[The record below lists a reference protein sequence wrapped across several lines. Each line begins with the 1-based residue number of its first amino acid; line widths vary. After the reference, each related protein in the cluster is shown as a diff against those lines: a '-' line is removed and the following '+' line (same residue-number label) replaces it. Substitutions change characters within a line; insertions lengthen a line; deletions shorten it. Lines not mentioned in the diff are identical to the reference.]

1 MKLGSGIRRLLRQ
14 PAGARAIEREVDD
27 ELTFHV
33 ETRIDVLMSRG
44 VTRQA
49 AEAQVRR
56 EFGDLRAAHDE
67 IAAIDRGRIQRER
80 RADWWEALLQD
91 TRFAARSLLARP
103 SFLVIASVTLGL
115 GIGANAAIFSVVDA
129 ALLKPLPYAQPDR
142 LVSVWPDGAM
152 MPGVYVEV
160 RNANRTLD
168 PIAGYSGGAAVSMTG
183 ASEPARLVMS
193 EVTSRFFDVLGARA
207 ELGRTLLEG
216 EDQPGRDR
224 LAILGHA
231 LWRQRFGGDRGVV
244 GRSIVVDGIPRT
256 IVGVM
261 PATFRFPSPA
271 VDLWVPVSLDA
282 SPANIGR
289 YWGTSH
295 LNIIGRL
302 RPGVSV
308 ARAQQEIATLVD
320 RSRSSFPWRMPDA
333 WGTGVTVVPLER
345 KVVGDIGPMLLLLFG
360 SVAVVLLIA
369 CVNVANLLLG
379 RAAGRE
385 REIAIRASLGAGRGR
400 IVRQL
405 LTESLMLGLAG
416 GALGLVVA
424 AVGVRALLLLIP
436 EGMPR
441 VTEVAID
448 TRVLVFTM
456 VTALATGLGFG
467 LAPALRASRPTLQAI
482 LGATRNA
489 GGTVARRRLS
499 ELLVVGQIAL
509 GVVLVAGAGLL
520 IKSFWRLHQV
530 ELGFRPEQVIAAD
543 IPIPAFPS
551 DSMIRGRAFFERV
564 LEQARTMP
572 GVRSAAVAS
581 VLPFGGVGSMQS
593 SFAADIEA
601 HPVPPGG
608 SVPMLVQTVVSDD
621 YFTTMGI
628 PLLRG
633 RGFTLADRDS
643 TPAVAVVDELTARQ
657 LWPNADPLGQR
668 FKPVWV
674 KRWVTVVGVVGT
686 VKRDSLSSAG
696 EVSIYLSTR
705 NTAGFWFPT
714 QMTLV
719 LRTDAGVTTLA
730 PRLRDA
736 VASVDPTV
744 PVKAVRPLVDLVSA
758 SAARAR
764 FTMLLLA
771 TFAAVALVLGAVGVY
786 GVVAYAVARRTREI
800 GVRMAL
806 GARASDVLAMV
817 LREGGTLTAVGVAL
831 GIAGALA
838 ASRVL
843 AGFLFGVTPTDL
855 AVFVSV
861 PAVLGAVALGACVIP
876 ARRAARVDPVTA
888 IRSD

>member
-33 ETRIDVLMSRG
+33 ETRIDVLVAQGM
-44 VTRQA
+44 TRQA
-49 AEAQVRR
+49 AEAQARR

-67 IAAIDRGRIQRER
+67 IAAIDRGRVQRER

-91 TRFAARSLLARP
+91 TRFATRALLGRP

-129 ALLKPLPYAQPDR
+129 ALLKPLPYAEPDR

-152 MPGVYVEV
+152 MPGVFVEV
-160 RNANRTLD
+160 RNGDRTLD

-207 ELGRTLLEG
+207 ELGRTFLEG
-216 EDQPGRDR
+216 EDQPGRHR
-224 LAILGHA
+224 LAVLGHA
-231 LWRQRFGGDRGVV
+231 LWQQRFGGDRGVI

-261 PATFRFPSPA
+261 PADFRFPSPA
-271 VDLWVPVSLDA
+271 IDLWVPISLDA

-295 LNIIGRL
+295 LNVIGRL

-308 ARAQQEIATLVD
+308 AQAQQQIAILVD
-320 RSRSSFPWRMPDA
+320 RSRGSFPWRMSDA

-405 LTESLMLGLAG
+405 LTESVMLGLVG

-424 AVGVRALLLLIP
+424 LLGVRALLLLIP

-448 TRVLVFTM
+448 TRVLAFTM

-467 LAPALRASRPTLQAI
+467 LAPALRASQPTLQAV

-489 GGTVARRRLS
+489 GGTLARRRLS

-551 DSMIRGRAFFERV
+551 DSMVRARAFFDRV
-564 LEQARTMP
+564 LERAREIP
-572 GVRSAAVAS
+572 GVRSVAVAS

-601 HPVPPGG
+601 NPVPPGG
-608 SVPMLVQTVVSDD
+608 SAPMLVHTVVSDD
-621 YFTTMGI
+621 YFRTMGI

-643 TPAVAVVDELTARQ
+643 TPAVAVVDELTAKQ
-657 LWPNADPLGQR
+657 LWPNADPVGQR

-674 KRWVTVVGVVGT
+674 KPWVTVVGVVGT

-714 QMTLV
+714 QMTLA
-719 LRTDAGVTTLA
+719 LRTDATVAAVA
-730 PRLRDA
+730 PRLRAA

-744 PVKAVRPLVDLVSA
+744 PVKAVRRVVDLVSD

-806 GARASDVLAMV
+806 GARGSDVLAMV

-831 GIAGALA
+831 GVAGALA
-838 ASRVL
+838 TSRVL

-861 PAVLGAVALGACVIP
+861 PAVLGIVALGACVIP

-888 IRSD
+888 LRSD

>member
-1 MKLGSGIRRLLRQ
+1 MRLGPGIRKLLRRP
-14 PAGARAIEREVDD
+14 PAAHAVEREVDD
-27 ELTFHV
+27 ELTFHL
-33 ETRIDVLMSRG
+33 ETRIDTLVSRG
-44 VTRQA
+44 MTRQA
-49 AEAQVRR
+49 ADLQARK
-56 EFGDLRAAHDE
+56 EFGDLRAARDE
-67 IAAIDRGRIQRER
+67 IAAIDRGRVARER
-80 RADWWEALLQD
+80 RADWREALMQD
-91 TRFAARSLLARP
+91 ARFATRALLGRP

-129 ALLKPLPYAQPDR
+129 ALLKPLPYAEPNR
-142 LVSVWPDGAM
+142 LVSVWPGGAM
-152 MPGVYVEV
+152 MPGIFVQV
-160 RNANRTLD
+160 RDGTRTLD

-183 ASEPARLVMS
+183 AAEPARLVQS
-193 EVTSRFFDVLGARA
+193 EVTSRFFDVLGSRA
-207 ELGRTLLEG
+207 AIGRTIFAG

-224 LAILGHA
+224 VVVLGHA
-231 LWRQRFGGDRGVV
+231 LWQQRFGGDRNVI
-244 GRSIVVDGIPRT
+244 GRSVVVDGIPRT
-256 IVGVM
+256 IIGVM
-261 PATFRFPSPA
+261 PAGFRFPSPA
-271 VDLWVPVSLDA
+271 VDFWVPVSLDA
-282 SPANIGR
+282 SPANIGK
-289 YWGTSH
+289 YWGMSH
-295 LNIIGRL
+295 LNVIGRL
-302 RPGVSV
+302 RRGVTV
-308 ARAQQEIATLVD
+308 AQAQEEVAVLVD
-320 RSRSSFPWRMPDA
+320 RSRSSFPWRMPDE
-333 WGTGVTVVPLER
+333 WGKGVTVVPLER
-345 KVVGDIGPMLLLLFG
+345 KVVGDVGPMLMVLFG

-379 RAAGRE
+379 RAAARE

-405 LTESLMLGLAG
+405 LTESVLLGLVG
-416 GALGLVVA
+416 GALGLIVA
-424 AVGVRALLLLIP
+424 AAGVRGLLFLIP
-436 EGMPR
+436 PGMPR
-441 VTEVAID
+441 VAEVTID
-448 TRVLVFTM
+448 TRVLAFTM
-456 VTALATGLGFG
+456 LTALATGLGFG
-467 LAPALRASRPTLQAI
+467 LVPALRASRPTLQAVF
-482 LGATRNA
+482 GATRNA
-489 GGTVARRRLS
+489 GGTLARRRLS
-499 ELLVVGQIAL
+499 ELLVVAQIAL
-509 GVVLVAGAGLL
+509 GVILVAGAGLL

-551 DSMIRGRAFFERV
+551 DSVVRARAFFDRV
-564 LEQARTMP
+564 LEQVREIP
-572 GVRSAAVAS
+572 GVRSAAIAS

-608 SVPMLVQTVVSDD
+608 SVPMLVRTVVSDD
-621 YFTTMGI
+621 YFRTMGI

-633 RGFTLADRDS
+633 RSFTVADRDS
-643 TPAVAVVDELTARQ
+643 TPAVAVVDELTANR

-668 FKPVWV
+668 FRPVWV
-674 KRWVTVVGVVGT
+674 KPWVTVVGVVGT

-719 LRTDAGVTTLA
+719 LRTDADVA
-730 PRLRDA
+730 AMSSRLRAA

-744 PVKAVRPLVDLVSA
+744 PVKAVRPVVDLVSD

-817 LREGGTLTAVGVAL
+817 LREGGTLAAVGVAL

-843 AGFLFGVTPTDL
+843 AGFLFGVTPTDP

-861 PAVLGAVALGACVIP
+861 PAVLGIVALGACVIP

-888 IRSD
+888 LRSD

>member
-14 PAGARAIEREVDD
+14 PAGARAIDREVDD

-33 ETRIDVLMSRG
+33 ETRIDVLMSQG
-44 VTRQA
+44 MTRQA
-49 AEAQVRR
+49 AEAQARR

-67 IAAIDRGRIQRER
+67 IAAIDRGRVQRER

-91 TRFAARSLLARP
+91 ARFATRSLLARP

-129 ALLKPLPYAQPDR
+129 ALLKPLPYARPDR

-231 LWRQRFGGDRGVV
+231 LWQQRFGGDRGVI

-261 PATFRFPSPA
+261 PASFRFPSPA
-271 VDLWVPVSLDA
+271 VDFWVPVSLDA

-295 LNIIGRL
+295 LSVIGRL
-302 RPGVSV
+302 RAGVSV

-345 KVVGDIGPMLLLLFG
+345 KVVGDIGPMLMLLFG

-385 REIAIRASLGAGRGR
+385 REIAIRASLGAGRAR

-405 LTESLMLGLAG
+405 LTESVMLGLVG

-424 AVGVRALLLLIP
+424 VVGVRALLLLIP
-436 EGMPR
+436 AGMPR

-448 TRVLVFTM
+448 ARVLVFTM

-489 GGTVARRRLS
+489 GGTLARRRLS

-551 DSMIRGRAFFERV
+551 DSMVRGRAFFERV
-564 LEQARTMP
+564 LEQARAIP
-572 GVRSAAVAS
+572 GVRSVAVAS

-621 YFTTMGI
+621 YFATMGI

-643 TPAVAVVDELTARQ
+643 APAVAVVDELTAKQ

-668 FKPVWV
+668 FRPVWV

-696 EVSIYLSTR
+696 EVAIYLSTR

-744 PVKAVRPLVDLVSA
+744 PVKAVRPVADLVSD

-817 LREGGTLTAVGVAL
+817 LREAGTLTTVGVAL

-861 PAVLGAVALGACVIP
+861 PAVLGVVALGACVIP

-888 IRSD
+888 LRSD